1 MSRTTTWTWSPRGAT
16 RRMAE
21 SPAGFGATTS
31 IPTDVAGS
39 TAFRRRP
46 DQDVPTPR
54 VLPGVSALSNRRQ
67 PAGNLRAGGDGARV
81 SHRCRPRMDSDH
93 RPDVVDGGY
102 AGGTWT
108 TRPIRCRMDGDD
120 GRDDAPIGDATHV
133 RVRSQRGASPR
144 LAGRDRFARHD
155 VSRRVADVWS
165 R

>member
-39 TAFRRRP
+39 TAFRGRS

-67 PAGNLRAGGDGARV
+67 PAGNLRAGGDGPRV
-81 SHRCRPRMDSDH
+81 SHRCRGRMDSHDH
-93 RPDVVDGGY
+93 PHVVHGRHDD
-102 AGGTWT
+102 GTW
-108 TRPIRCRMDGDD
+108 
-120 GRDDAPIGDATHV
+120 
-133 RVRSQRGASPR
+133 
-144 LAGRDRFARHD
+144 
-155 VSRRVADVWS
+155 
-165 R
+165 